1 MSGREKRAVTVC
13 PADEL
18 RPGDRRIVDVGGGI
32 TIGIFNVDG
41 EFYALRN
48 RCPHEGAELCRGIV
62 TGMNA
67 ASAVGEYDWVRE
79 GEILRCPWHGWE
91 FDILTG
97 RSIFN
102 PHGIR
107 VRAYDT
113 AVEDIAEREGVE
125 QYRVEAGESGMV
137 VVYV

>member
-1 MSGREKRAVTVC
+1 MSGRERRAVAVC
-13 PADEL
+13 RVEEL
-18 RPGDRRIVDVGGGI
+18 PPGERRIVDAGNGLS
-32 TIGIFNVDG
+32 IGVFNVKG
-41 EFYALRN
+41 SYYALRN
-48 RCPHEGAELCRGIV
+48 SCPHEGAELCRGTV

-67 ASAVGEYDWVRE
+67 ASGVGEYHWVRE

-91 FDILTG
+91 FDLLTG

-102 PHGIR
+102 PHGTR

-113 AVEDIAEREGVE
+113 AVEDAAATEGVE
-125 QYRVEAGESGMV
+125 AFPVTVGESGMV